1 MTDLNSPQPI
11 NNAETAITALKNSED
26 EGIRYYAAWWLG
38 RNRILEAVP
47 LLCECLKDEQEQTA
61 FGGYPLR
68 RQAARSL
75 GMLKDSRAVT
85 ALIQALDS
93 SDLRLQAAVVRALQ
107 DIGDRTA
114 IPVLLNLL
122 NSEIK
127 NKPIEILIEA
137 LTAFKVWE
145 VKDQIEPFFKHSS
158 ERVKCAAAQY
168 FYTLTLEPRYLEILF
183 QTLAHENRFLRYA
196 AAIDISALGRVET
209 APAIVK
215 AQIPNNI
222 KLATLKRILES
233 LLQDK
238 TDIEVKRQ
246 EQENFLFKTIDELLL
261 DAIEGNNLTTNTVES
276 NHEVEK
282 IMGLVAQKNTMS
294 QQVPENLISELIEA
308 VNSPSSRVQT
318 AAIQGLVT
326 LAPTSV
332 NSIMQVF
339 DIDENQDLRAGLTQ
353 ALMQIADPRTL
364 SLLEKVIGFEIAA
377 DHCQGKI
384 RRVATRALGKIGCQ
398 TCDPPVILRVIEKL
412 RWTLFQP
419 NDWAL
424 RYSAIVSLEEIGNK
438 DAVLALKTATQ
449 VESDIIVRVRSERA
463 LSALSYMVLS

>member
-85 ALIQALDS
+85 ALIQALDC

-107 DIGDRTA
+107 DIGDCTA
-114 IPVLLNLL
+114 IPVLLKLL

-168 FYTLTLEPRYLEILF
+168 FYTLTLEPRYLQILF
-183 QTLAHENRFLRYA
+183 QTLDHENRFLRYA
-196 AAIDISALGRVET
+196 AALDISALGRVET

-246 EQENFLFKTIDELLL
+246 EQENFLFQTIDELLL
-261 DAIEGNNLTTNTVES
+261 DAIEGNNPRTNTVES
-276 NHEVEK
+276 NQEVEK
-282 IMGLVAQKNTMS
+282 IMGLLTQQKTTS
-294 QQVPENLISELIEA
+294 QQLPTKLISELIEA
-308 VNSPSSRVQT
+308 VKSPSPKVKA
-318 AAIQGLVT
+318 AAIQALVT
-326 LAPTSV
+326 LAPASV
-332 NSIMQVF
+332 NSIMQIF
-339 DIDENQDLRAGLTQ
+339 DIDEDQDLRAGLTQ
-353 ALMQIADPRTL
+353 ALMQIGDPRTL
-364 SLLEKVIGFEIAA
+364 SLLEKVIGFEIA

-384 RRVATRALGKIGCQ
+384 RRVAARALGKIGCQ
-398 TCDPPVILRVIEKL
+398 ACDPPVILRIIEKL
-412 RWTLFQP
+412 KWTLFQP

-424 RYSAIVSLEEIGNK
+424 RYSAIVSLEEIANK